1 MTTDIAAD
9 DDTELE
15 PPAHGRASEAEL
27 ARVRAKIGQIVTI
40 NEPPHLTEATRDSVR
55 HWAHAT
61 GDRNPLY
68 LDEAYAKR
76 SRHGGL
82 IAPPCQLYAYSRI
95 SIGYRGGLPG
105 VHSFFAG
112 SHWTWHEAIR
122 VGERIT
128 PEVTFK
134 DLEEL
139 PSKFAG
145 RMFKQIS
152 LIRFVNGEG
161 RELARADSWGM
172 RVERVKAREK
182 GKYNTLKL
190 ADPYTAD
197 QLAEI
202 AALYAQERCRGADTL
217 YFEDVAVGDAPP
229 QIVRGPYTPTIAV
242 AFEQAWGGLFIKAH
256 GYWFDYLRR
265 HPAAGI
271 ANAYNIPEPPEAVHW
286 DSPLAR
292 SVGVP
297 EAYDYGPERV
307 AWLATMLTNWIGDDG
322 HLAELYCEI
331 RRFNLV
337 GDLTY
342 CRGTVESCRARD
354 ATSGEV
360 RVKIEAVDQRGDMNA
375 TGWAVVVLPRR
386 RAETVG
392 SS

>member
-1 MTTDIAAD
+1 MTTNADIAD
-9 DDTELE
+9 TDTELDR
-15 PPAHGRASEAEL
+15 PAHGVASEAEL
-27 ARVRAKIGQIVTI
+27 ERVRAKIGHIVTI

-68 LDEAYAKR
+68 LDEAHAKR

-112 SHWTWHEAIR
+112 SHWKWHEAVR
-122 VGERIT
+122 VGEQIT

-152 LIRFVNGEG
+152 LIRYLNGEG

-182 GKYNTLKL
+182 GKYKALKV
-190 ADPYTAD
+190 AEPYTVD

-202 AALYAQERCRGADTL
+202 AALYAQERCRGVQTL
-217 YFEDVAVGDAPP
+217 YFEDVAVGDTPP
-229 QIVRGPYTPTIAV
+229 QIIRGPYTATIAV

-271 ANAYNIPEPPEAVHW
+271 ANAYNVPEPPEAVHW
-286 DSPLAR
+286 DTQLAR

-342 CRGTVESCRARD
+342 CRGTVESRSERD
-354 ATSGEV
+354 AASGEV
-360 RVKIEAVDQRGDMNA
+360 RVKLEAVDQRGDMNA
-375 TGWAVVVLPRR
+375 LGWAVVVLPRR
-386 RAETVG
+386 A
-392 SS
+392 